1 MMESRGFSKGK
12 KGRSTEL
19 PTTDDILR
27 TRPFS
32 TPIQKSSEAEKQPPT
47 PESMEKAGAFGYNVA
62 SIPLFGPTEAAPIQA
77 KLTIGEP
84 GDKYEEEADTVA
96 AQVVDKINSPA
107 TAQSPQGES
116 VQRQAEEET
125 EEVQAQPE
133 ISALQRKEEETEED
147 IQPQLIQKEGEAIG
161 GGEASVDLDSA
172 INSARGGGQPLD
184 AGLQQ
189 SMGQAMG
196 ADFSGV
202 KVHTDAQSDELNQSI
217 QAKAFTTGQDGFFR
231 QGAYDPG
238 SRGAGVDCP

>member
-1 MMESRGFSKGK
+1 
-12 KGRSTEL
+12 
-19 PTTDDILR
+19 
-27 TRPFS
+27 
-32 TPIQKSSEAEKQPPT
+32 
-47 PESMEKAGAFGYNVA
+47 
-62 SIPLFGPTEAAPIQA
+62 
-77 KLTIGEP
+77 
-84 GDKYEEEADTVA
+84 
-96 AQVVDKINSPA
+96 DKINSPA

-217 QAKAFTTGQDGFFR
+217 QAKAFTTGQDVFFR
-231 QGAYDPG
+231 EGAYQPG
-238 SRGAGVDCP
+238 SRGGQELIAHELTRVVQQNGGVLPRVQRTYTEQMKPYVDACFPQSNKKNPL